1 MASVPS
7 IVSASGGLKSLSKTG
22 ISLGKRGEDLA
33 CDYLKG
39 HGLKII
45 QRNYRQKSGEIDIV
59 CRDQSYIVFVE
70 VKTRK
75 SLRYGLPYEAVT
87 KKKQAQISRV
97 ALDYL
102 TRHKCL
108 NHAVRFDVVSIVITN
123 NSPADI
129 EHLKDCFDAI
139 L

>member
-7 IVSASGGLKSLSKTG
+7 IVSPFVELKSLSKTG

-33 CDYLKG
+33 CSYLKR

-87 KKKQAQISRV
+87 QKKQAQISRV

-108 NHAVRFDVVSIVITN
+108 NHAVRFDVVSIVVTGDGN
-123 NSPADI
+123 ADI
-129 EHLKDCFDAI
+129 EHLRDCFDAV